1 MSYDEKRISD
11 QIDRGLHQQKQEYIK
26 EFVKK
31 WTDGQEPDTF
41 VKNEHGNYI
50 YSAGYSSL
58 NLVSFFEF
66 LLEDYIDE
74 LGL

>member
-1 MSYDEKRISD
+1 MSYDEQRISD
-11 QIDRGLHQQKQEYIK
+11 QIDGNLYKQKQEYIK

-31 WTDGQEPDTF
+31 WMDGHEPDTF

-50 YSAGYSSL
+50 YSAGHSSL
-58 NLVSFFEF
+58 NLVCFFEF

-74 LGL
+74 LGI

>member
-1 MSYDEKRISD
+1 MSSDTQRISD
-11 QIDRGLHQQKQEYIK
+11 KKVSDYTNKKKEHIK

-31 WTDGQEPDTF
+31 WMDEHEPGTF

-50 YSAGYSSL
+50 YSAGHSSL